1 MFPKVKTANRKKKK
15 PYRSSC
21 HKFREGKAKPRKQS
35 NLMREKGKKKEEE
48 KRVEVVGGRDPH

>member
-35 NLMREKGKKKEEE
+35 NLMREKGKKK
-48 KRVEVVGGRDPH
+48 KKKKGLRW